1 MADEQRGL
9 LDGLDPE
16 ILKQL
21 RAAAAAWGPSDEV
34 QQKAKMRGILDF
46 GLGLLSHSYQ
56 PLGVA
61 AGQAGLLG
69 VQGRD
74 QYLQQDAQQ
83 RSQGMQGVTQMMNL
97 QNMMQQSKD
106 EQQYRQVRAG
116 QVAAQGQPVAPTLPQ
131 FGMGDRGIGQQPSP
145 QNVPRLST
153 SKMSDYQK
161 AIADAQYLEQKGVAT
176 KYVDAAYAKAEK
188 LRPEVNK
195 EFDAADAAGNPVK
208 VVMYKDGSR
217 EILHDIA
224 PKPDYKQVNL
234 GGTEGFYDP
243 NTKKWSGQFDKT
255 QTLESVASNAVTM
268 RGQNM
273 TDARSRDALAAQD
286 NEPMSPAAIDNAAA
300 RYNIDGTLPAMGM
313 GRNARTDRKEVLNR
327 AAELASASG
336 LSGDDQRIQQIGNKA
351 NTASLAKL
359 GQQAT
364 MVGAFEKTFNKNADL
379 VLEYSNKVDRTGAP
393 IANKWINAGKRAV
406 TGDPELSAFDVAVK
420 SASNEYAKIISGS
433 MGNTVMAEGEIKKVE
448 GMLNAAQTPEQVKE
462 VIAFMKRETQN
473 RMAGFKEQ
481 DKELRDRMRG
491 KSASSDATS
500 DISSQSYG
508 QGASQGSQSA
518 GVPQSRYKGGVV
530 VQLPDGKYKDF
541 INQKYADQFRA
552 AAGL

>member
-21 RAAAAAWGPSDEV
+21 RAAAATFGPSDEE
-34 QQKAKMRGILDF
+34 QHKAKMQGILAT
-46 GLGLLSHSYQ
+46 GLGILAHSYQ
-56 PLGVA
+56 PLSMA
-61 AGQAGLLG
+61 LGQGGLLG
-69 VQGRD
+69 VKARD
-74 QYLQQDAQQ
+74 DALQQFGQQ
-83 RSQGMQGVTQMMNL
+83 RSQGMQGVGSMLGLQQMMDQRKQAMEE
-97 QNMMQQSKD
+97 QN
-106 EQQYRQVRAG
+106 
-116 QVAAQGQPVAPTLPQ
+116 AAKEWAANQGQPPV
-131 FGMGDRGIGQQPSP
+131 GMGPPSPSGQMSLQPSP
-145 QNVPRLST
+145 SGIAPPAPTKQTKFEQYEQMGNFYQ
-153 SKMSDYQK
+153 SKGLVAAAQK
-161 AIADAQYLEQKGVAT
+161 AFDLAEKARPKLKDT
-176 KYVDAAYAKAEK
+176 KTLTQNGQRVTVNFYDDGSTQVVPFSPDAEK
-188 LRPEVNK
+188 LHFGDSGDRTGIGFDQFSGEQKTAGLVKKATPGEV
-195 EFDAADAAGNPVK
+195 
-208 VVMYKDGSR
+208 
-217 EILHDIA
+217 L
-224 PKPDYKQVNL
+224 
-234 GGTEGFYDP
+234 T
-243 NTKKWSGQFDKT
+243 
-255 QTLESVASNAVTM
+255 NA
-268 RGQNM
+268 R
-273 TDARSRDALAAQD
+273 ARDALAAQD
-286 NEPMSPAAIDNAAA
+286 NEPMSRDAIDNAAA

-313 GRNARTDRKEVLNR
+313 GKNARVDRRDVLNR
-327 AAELASASG
+327 AAELAKDSG
-336 LSGDDQRIQQIGNKA
+336 LSGDDQRVLQIGNKA

-491 KSASSDATS
+491 KSTSSDPTPTTARP
-500 DISSQSYG
+500 YG
-508 QGASQGSQSA
+508 QDASTAAQSA

-541 INQKYADQFRA
+541 INQKYADQFKA
-552 AAGL
+552 AAGLQ